1 MPESL
6 NLLQLLAPDFI
17 NIFVECQWVSFRRLS
32 LPSEKLKAGSSDYK

>member
-17 NIFVECQWVSFRRLS
+17 DVFVECQGVSFAQCKS
-32 LPSEKLKAGSSDYK
+32 